1 MAAACDRAIRARDA
15 NERAR
20 RKPLRGAIR
29 EMRDERADERHVR
42 DEEHVPFID
51 VASGKGGEH
60 LRRRDLRPELF
71 QSFNV
76 QWEVCRVE

>member
-1 MAAACDRAIRARDA
+1 
-15 NERAR
+15 
-20 RKPLRGAIR
+20 
-29 EMRDERADERHVR
+29 
-42 DEEHVPFID
+42 VPFID